1 VRKDPGRV
9 LGSLL
14 VCREDLKKFMGISKN
29 TKVGQMPGQTLGLL
43 FLLSWFMH
51 TGGGG
56 LVKRGSYIQGAEVNS

>member
-1 VRKDPGRV
+1 

-29 TKVGQMPGQTLGLL
+29 TNVGQMPGQTLGFL
-43 FLLSWFMH
+43 FLLSCFMH

-56 LVKRGSYIQGAEVNS
+56 GVVKRGQLYTGSEGGQ